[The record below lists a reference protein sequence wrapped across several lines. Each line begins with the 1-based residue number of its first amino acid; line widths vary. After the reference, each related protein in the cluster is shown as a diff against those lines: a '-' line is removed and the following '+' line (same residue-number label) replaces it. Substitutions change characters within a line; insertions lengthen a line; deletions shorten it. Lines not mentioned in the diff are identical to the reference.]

1 MYNIFKCFIPVYIK
15 TQALQHNGSSLLNEK
30 LLDYNKGNGS
40 KLHEDKIAR
49 EHKIARRQ
57 FCTKGQFCTSYNF
70 ARK

>member
-49 EHKIARRQ
+49 RQ